1 MKRKENSSQK
11 ILSFVVLFGSII
23 LIRNKGN
30 VIFSCNFLIS
40 SFLLFG
46 VLSWTF
52 LLRITYCDS
61 IYCCCIWPKRFLM
74 WYESVVATLNSVY
87 NYHCE
92 LGWSLFL
99 CCIWFAFVKLRW
111 VSSNSQHQ
119 RAICFGTFHIIPIR
133 IIRSLAP
140 RWNFPSHSSGLPL
153 QIHLQRETFLEPES
167 HF

>member
-1 MKRKENSSQK
+1 MFSC
-11 ILSFVVLFGSII
+11 VVWLDYFPFF

-52 LLRITYCDS
+52 LLRITYYVS
-61 IYCCCIWPKRFLM
+61 IYLCCIGPKRFLM
-74 WYESVVATLNSVY
+74 WYESVVTTLNSVY
-87 NYHCE
+87 NYHCK

-99 CCIWFAFVKLRW
+99 CWIWFAFVTLSW
-111 VSSNSQHQ
+111 VSSNSQNR
-119 RAICFGTFHIIPIR
+119 RAICFDTFHIIPIR
-133 IIRSLAP
+133 IIRSLAR
-140 RWNFPSHSSGLPL
+140 RWNFSSHSSGLPL
-153 QIHLQRETFLEPES
+153 QKHLERETFFEPKS